1 MAITICEL
9 DITRL
14 VLRKYKPQ
22 VISAIGACKIKLT
35 LDSKEIIEVVDKD
48 PLLQQEM
55 VDAGQEA
62 IEKAAKSIADELK
75 GYDADAEKSLKATGL
90 KTSTLAFVHG
100 FEKYFGNATDDAQEM
115 ARESVQK
122 VWKEYAKTHKEYRS
136 YKIKLG
142 GKVGLCA
149 VGLGASVVGIVTSGA
164 TATVPTLV
172 LGCIGAAKSA
182 STGLQALNMARKSSE
197 EVYTGLHKDMTA
209 LKARYDDMSK
219 LSATATEVFA
229 KALDKF
235 TTLGMNSIKKCEGD
249 LNLLKG
255 KLLGVKTHAHS
266 VAVNLNKML
275 LNVGK
280 IEDAVKDT
288 GIQKLIAKLKT
299 HLGVIDKNLAELIE
313 QVETL
318 GAEVKNGKQRCA
330 DLAAGIQA
338 LKLKIDGRVY
348 GGAAIVIDLAGLG
361 ADLWGG
367 AVEVKEFSEAPNI
380 VGNVTSSLS
389 AVKEGFE
396 DYFKN
401 EK

>member
-22 VISAIGACKIKLT
+22 VISAIGACKIKVT
-35 LDSKEIIEVVDKD
+35 LDTNDIIKVVDKD

-62 IEKAAKSIADELK
+62 IEKAAKTIADELK
-75 GYDADAEKSLKATGL
+75 GYDLDAEKSLKTTGL
-90 KTSTLAFVHG
+90 KTSTLAFVQG
-100 FEKYFGNATDDAQEM
+100 FEKYFGDATDDAQEK
-115 ARESVQK
+115 AKESVQK
-122 VWKEYAKTHKEYRS
+122 VWKEYTKTHKEYRN
-136 YKIKLG
+136 YRIKLA
-142 GKVGLCA
+142 GKVGLSA
-149 VGLGASVVGIVTSGA
+149 VGLGASIAGIVSSAA
-164 TATVPTLV
+164 TAAVPALV
-172 LGCIGAAKSA
+172 VGCIGAAKSA
-182 STGLQALNMARKSSE
+182 STGVQALNMARKSSE
-197 EVYTGLHKDMTA
+197 AVYTGLHKDMTE

-219 LSATATEVFA
+219 MSATATEVFA

-235 TTLGMNSIKKCEGD
+235 TTLGINSIRKCEAD
-249 LNLLKG
+249 LNLLKS

-280 IEDAVKDT
+280 IDDAVKDT
-288 GIQKLIAKLKT
+288 GIQKLIAKLKI
-299 HLGVIDKNLAELIE
+299 HLKLIGKNLAELID

-318 GAEVKNGKQRCA
+318 GVEVRNGKQRCA
-330 DLAAGIQA
+330 DLGTGIQA

-348 GGAAIVIDLAGLG
+348 SGAAIAIDLAGLG

-367 AVEVKEFSEAPNI
+367 AVEAKEFSEAPNI
-380 VGNVTSSLS
+380 LGNVTSSLS